1 VAAELDTTARVLLVV
16 QEVEVLLVG
25 QAAQELQVKV
35 MRAAQEVHRFLIT
48 AVVAVVALVRLVQPE
63 HQQQAAMAA
72 RGQRQALQALA
83 SLMPVVVVAV
93 HIKVVRQVPAGLV
106 AVVQVEQMPLQVALQ
121 RLILAAVGVVVGI
134 PPTISQ
140 AAMAAQA

>member
-1 VAAELDTTARVLLVV
+1 
-16 QEVEVLLVG
+16 
-25 QAAQELQVKV
+25 

-48 AVVAVVALVRLVQPE
+48 VVVAVVALVRLVQPE

-106 AVVQVEQMPLQVALQ
+106 AAVQVEQMPLQVALQ

-140 AAMAAQA
+140 AAMADQA